1 MTGLRVYIPT
11 TLEQLREVIGTG
23 GIGPAP
29 LAAFAVTGPLRE
41 WYLDDDAESLEY
53 AALTGAARLAL
64 SRLAAEPAATR
75 RRVVVVAE
83 VPDFMVRA
91 DQDGPPGAAL
101 VDEVVATRAF
111 EAVHVDLEASVEDVN
126 AAVESLAPALAGD
139 DDAQFVVDSV
149 EDHELAWFAVQE
161 LPDLLS

>member
-1 MTGLRVYIPT
+1 VTGLRVYIPT

-64 SRLAAEPAATR
+64 SRLA
-75 RRVVVVAE
+75 E
-83 VPDFMVRA
+83 VPDSQVRA

-111 EAVHVDLEASVEDVN
+111 EAVHVDLESSVEDVN